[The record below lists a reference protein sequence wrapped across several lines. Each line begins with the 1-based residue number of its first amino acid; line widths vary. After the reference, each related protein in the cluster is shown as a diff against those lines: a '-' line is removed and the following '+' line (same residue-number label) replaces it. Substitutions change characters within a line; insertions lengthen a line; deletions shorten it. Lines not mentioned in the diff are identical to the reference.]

1 MSLDDCRKRGW
12 VVYNWPIGAMAEV
25 VSALLQESLVPN
37 RVAVLQ
43 ISAESVCERLTNR
56 ETDPVTGIQYH
67 ALYDPATDSKVR
79 QRLHKRYS
87 TYAPAHD

>member
-1 MSLDDCRKRGW
+1 
-12 VVYNWPIGAMAEV
+12 MAEV
-25 VSALLQESLVPN
+25 VSALVQESLVPN